1 MQKRKWLYGAF
12 VLMGVLMIVL
22 SGCGRKTQTSNKL
35 HIVASL
41 NFYGETAKAV
51 AGKYGTVTSI
61 IKSPNVDP
69 HDFEP
74 TTNSAKAV
82 AKADVVVYNGL
93 GYDSW
98 MQRLISSDSEGDV
111 KALNVGK
118 SVMNK
123 QTGDNPHLWYNDQT
137 MAKLANR
144 LAKIY
149 AKKDP
154 KHRKQFEANAK
165 NYVASLKVIQKK
177 VTALKQNR
185 QKSLVDVSEPV
196 FNYALTKMGY
206 KINNSH
212 FALAVEN
219 GSDPSA
225 QDIRQMQKDIKQH
238 KIAFFVNNPQASDAI
253 VKNMVTLAK
262 KHNVPVLNVTE
273 TQPSN
278 KTYIE
283 WMTDQYQQV
292 AEIQKKERLQ

>member
-1 MQKRKWLYGAF
+1 MRKRKWLYGAL
-12 VLMGVLMIVL
+12 VLTGVLMIVL
-22 SGCGRKTQTSNKL
+22 NGCGRKTQTSNKL

-98 MQRLISSDSEGDV
+98 MQRLISSDSEGNV

-177 VTALKQNR
+177 VAALKQNR

>member
-1 MQKRKWLYGAF
+1 MRKEVLYGAF

-98 MQRLISSDSEGDV
+98 MQRLISSDSEGNV

-177 VTALKQNR
+177 VAALKQNR

>member
-1 MQKRKWLYGAF
+1 
-12 VLMGVLMIVL
+12 MGVLN
-22 SGCGRKTQTSNKL
+22 GCGRKTQTSNKL

-98 MQRLISSDSEGDV
+98 MQRLISSDSEGNV

-177 VTALKQNR
+177 VAALKQNR

>member
-82 AKADVVVYNGL
+82 AKADVMVYNGL

>member
-1 MQKRKWLYGAF
+1 MRKRKWLYGAL
-12 VLMGVLMIVL
+12 VLMGVLN
-22 SGCGRKTQTSNKL
+22 GCGRKTQTSNKL

-98 MQRLISSDSEGDV
+98 MQRLISSDSEGNV

-177 VTALKQNR
+177 VAALKQNR

>member
-1 MQKRKWLYGAF
+1 MRKRKWLYGAL

-22 SGCGRKTQTSNKL
+22 NGCGRKTQTSNKL

-41 NFYGETAKAV
+41 NFYGETAKVV

-98 MQRLISSDSEGDV
+98 MQRLISSDSEGNV

-177 VTALKQNR
+177 VAALKQNR

>member
-98 MQRLISSDSEGDV
+98 MQRLISSDSEGNV

-118 SVMNK
+118 SVLNK